1 MKLEMTKSERIKKNS
16 QFRFIYSRGKSYSN
30 DKLVL
35 YIFRNKKNLNRIGL
49 SVSKKVG
56 KSVVRNRIKRLI
68 REGYRLNKNMY
79 KRGYDLIFI
88 ARGGAKNAKF
98 TDIEKSVMY
107 LMKKGGLLKEGV
119 NIEKNPNKTY

>member
-1 MKLEMTKSERIKKNS
+1 MGKNERIKKNS

-35 YIFRNKKNLNRIGL
+35 YIFRNKKNINRIGL

-68 REGYRLNKNMY
+68 KESYRLNKNMY
-79 KRGYDLIFI
+79 KTGYDLIFI
-88 ARGGAKNAKF
+88 ARGKSKDAKF
-98 TDIEKSVMY
+98 TDIEKSVIY

-119 NIEKNPNKTY
+119 ECEKNPNNTY

>member
-1 MKLEMTKSERIKKNS
+1 MDKSERIKKNS

-35 YIFRNKKNLNRIGL
+35 YIFKNRKSINRIGL

-79 KRGYDLIFI
+79 KKGFDLIFI
-88 ARGGAKNAKF
+88 ARAGAKNAKF
-98 TDIEKSVMY
+98 TDIERSVIY
-107 LMKKGGLLKEGV
+107 LMKKGGLLKEGAES
-119 NIEKNPNKTY
+119 EKNPNSTY

>member
-1 MKLEMTKSERIKKNS
+1 MNENERIKKNS

-35 YIFRNKKNLNRIGL
+35 YIFRNKKNINRIGL

-56 KSVVRNRIKRLI
+56 KSVLRNRIKRLI
-68 REGYRLNKNMY
+68 REGYRLNKNIY

-88 ARGGAKNAKF
+88 ARVGAKNANFK
-98 TDIEKSVMY
+98 DIEKSVIY
-107 LMKKGGLLKEGV
+107 LMKKGGLVKEGV
-119 NIEKNPNKTY
+119 ESENNSNISH

>member
-1 MKLEMTKSERIKKNS
+1 MDKSERIKKNS

-35 YIFRNKKNLNRIGL
+35 YIFRNKKNINRIGL

-68 REGYRLNKNMY
+68 KESYRLNKDMY
-79 KRGYDLIFI
+79 RSGYDLIFI
-88 ARGGAKNAKF
+88 ARNKSKDAKF
-98 TDIEKSVMY
+98 TDIEKSVIY

-119 NIEKNPNKTY
+119 EREKNPNSSY

>member
-1 MKLEMTKSERIKKNS
+1 MDKNERIKKNS

-35 YIFRNKKNLNRIGL
+35 YIFRNRKNINRIGL

-56 KSVVRNRIKRLI
+56 KSVIRNRIKRLI
-68 REGYRLNKNMY
+68 REGYRLNKDMY

-88 ARGGAKNAKF
+88 ARVGSKNAKF
-98 TDIEKSVMY
+98 TDIEKSVIY
-107 LMKKGGLLKEGV
+107 LMKKGGLLKEGADG
-119 NIEKNPNKTY
+119 EKNPNSNY

>member
-1 MKLEMTKSERIKKNS
+1 MNGNERIKKNS

-35 YIFRNKKNLNRIGL
+35 YIFRNKKNINRIGL

-56 KSVVRNRIKRLI
+56 KSVLRNRIKRLI

-88 ARGGAKNAKF
+88 ARVGAKTANFK
-98 TDIEKSVMY
+98 DIEKSVIY
-107 LMKKGGLLKEGV
+107 LMKKGGLAKEGV
-119 NIEKNPNKTY
+119 ENEKNSNISH

>member
-1 MKLEMTKSERIKKNS
+1 MNGNERIKKNS

-35 YIFRNKKNLNRIGL
+35 YIFRNKKNINRIGL

-56 KSVVRNRIKRLI
+56 KSVLRNRIKRLI

-88 ARGGAKNAKF
+88 ARVGSKNANFK
-98 TDIEKSVMY
+98 DIEKSVIY
-107 LMKKGGLLKEGV
+107 LMKKGGLAKEGV
-119 NIEKNPNKTY
+119 QSEKNTNISH